1 MKKILFLLSLLVFV
15 GTIEAQIV
23 TIADVNFESTP
34 SGWIITPTN
43 YWTANTDLYAGG
55 QTSYHGF
62 VPIGNQGDT
71 VILTSPLYDF
81 GLYRYAFLS
90 FNQICKVSGSDICQI
105 EYRENIMGAS
115 WKVIP
120 RSSYKGSGIYT
131 NAVFCDGSYTDWLP
145 GDSLAI
151 PTNNWWKTELF
162 DISNEVSFAEVQFRF
177 KITKGNVI
185 GSQIAYGWLIDNFK
199 LTASINPI
207 APPVVELI
215 SNYGDTVYNTG
226 PFVIKAKV
234 ATRTYAPI
242 LNPKL
247 YYTTT
252 FNNITSHDSVM
263 MTAVE
268 GDSIWT
274 ATIPQHL
281 FGTSITFSIVGYDS
295 VGNNNSVNSAFYLK
309 RGVGGHTIGY
319 TYYYPADTTGA
330 TNNNLAIIFH
340 ANKIN
345 SWSRSL
351 YLASE
356 VGSSTQDLTIT
367 SLAWYNRTYNYVYL
381 RPNVNV
387 YMKCTAATSNTNLTH
402 EIPSISGATLVYS
415 GPVTTSLSWN
425 EIKLLPAFNVP
436 IGSNLMIYFEDSS
449 GIVPG
454 TSIIYWA
461 GHLDN
466 TRTVYQYDGSSV
478 TQSSMAPLMRFGL
491 GVIVND
497 TNSVAMHSIDNP
509 KNSVFVNPS
518 AQIPV
523 VVTIKNKGIANLD
536 SCYIDWTLNG
546 IPQVRHTW
554 RGNLPDDFNATDT
567 IGYFS
572 PAANQYDTIM
582 VWVSMPNGV
591 YDSTTYDDT
600 LVRVTYGMSGL
611 DMYFVT
617 SYGDTVYNTGPF
629 PIQAYIASLT
639 HTSVALPINLQVKY
653 TFNNI
658 DSYDTLR
665 MDSIGNNIYEAIISQ
680 HIFGT
685 DIEYSITLLDS
696 LGNVCS
702 IINRFHI
709 KRGIGGE
716 LFKIL

>member
-1 MKKILFLLSLLVFV
+1 
-15 GTIEAQIV
+15 
-23 TIADVNFESTP
+23 
-34 SGWIITPTN
+34 
-43 YWTANTDLYAGG
+43 
-55 QTSYHGF
+55 
-62 VPIGNQGDT
+62 
-71 VILTSPLYDF
+71 
-81 GLYRYAFLS
+81 
-90 FNQICKVSGSDICQI
+90 
-105 EYRENIMGAS
+105 
-115 WKVIP
+115 
-120 RSSYKGSGIYT
+120 
-131 NAVFCDGSYTDWLP
+131 
-145 GDSLAI
+145 
-151 PTNNWWKTELF
+151 
-162 DISNEVSFAEVQFRF
+162 
-177 KITKGNVI
+177 
-185 GSQIAYGWLIDNFK
+185 
-199 LTASINPI
+199 
-207 APPVVELI
+207 
-215 SNYGDTVYNTG
+215 
-226 PFVIKAKV
+226 
-234 ATRTYAPI
+234 
-242 LNPKL
+242 
-247 YYTTT
+247 
-252 FNNITSHDSVM
+252 
-263 MTAVE
+263 
-268 GDSIWT
+268 
-274 ATIPQHL
+274 
-281 FGTSITFSIVGYDS
+281 
-295 VGNNNSVNSAFYLK
+295 
-309 RGVGGHTIGY
+309 
-319 TYYYPADTTGA
+319 
-330 TNNNLAIIFH
+330 
-340 ANKIN
+340 
-345 SWSRSL
+345 
-351 YLASE
+351 
-356 VGSSTQDLTIT
+356 
-367 SLAWYNRTYNYVYL
+367 
-381 RPNVNV
+381 
-387 YMKCTAATSNTNLTH
+387 
-402 EIPSISGATLVYS
+402 
-415 GPVTTSLSWN
+415 
-425 EIKLLPAFNVP
+425 
-436 IGSNLMIYFEDSS
+436 
-449 GIVPG
+449 
-454 TSIIYWA
+454 
-461 GHLDN
+461 
-466 TRTVYQYDGSSV
+466 
-478 TQSSMAPLMRFGL
+478 
-491 GVIVND
+491 
-497 TNSVAMHSIDNP
+497 MHSIDNP